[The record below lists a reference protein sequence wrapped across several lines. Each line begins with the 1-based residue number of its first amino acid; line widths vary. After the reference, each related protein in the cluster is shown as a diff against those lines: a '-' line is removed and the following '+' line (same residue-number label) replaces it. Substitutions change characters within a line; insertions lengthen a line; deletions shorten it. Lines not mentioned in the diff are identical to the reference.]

1 MLEIRKVL
9 VGTVELGSLFVGRQ
23 AQQVPQN
30 PIAKTGDIPIY
41 SGGQITIRNTV
52 PGKAISWVAAGDI
65 LIADRCLLSDVTWKE
80 LDSAGLIAG
89 REVCIDGHKYLCR
102 VPKVGYDWDRQN
114 EWDKALAIMGA
125 DNSLWHWNSM
135 YFWGAE
141 GLTTV
146 TRIARGCH
154 TAYTRD
160 YADEDSRYFNV
171 GFRPCLIPL
180 ENDFASY
187 LVGGEAQ

>member
-1 MLEIRKVL
+1 ML

-52 PGKAISWVAAGDI
+52 PGKAITWVAAGDI

-80 LDSAGLIAG
+80 LDAAGLIAG

-102 VPKVGYDWDRQN
+102 APKVGYDSDRQN

-125 DNSLWHWNSM
+125 DNSLWHWKSM
-135 YFWGAE
+135 YFWGAD

-146 TRIARGCH
+146 TRIARGCI

-160 YADEDSRYFNV
+160 FADEDSRYFNV

-180 ENDFASY
+180 EDDFASY

>member
-1 MLEIRKVL
+1 MLEIRKML

-52 PGKAISWVAAGDI
+52 PGKAITWVAAGDI

-89 REVCIDGHKYLCR
+89 REVCIDGLKYLCR
-102 VPKVGYDWDRQN
+102 VP
-114 EWDKALAIMGA
+114 
-125 DNSLWHWNSM
+125 
-135 YFWGAE
+135 
-141 GLTTV
+141 
-146 TRIARGCH
+146 
-154 TAYTRD
+154 
-160 YADEDSRYFNV
+160 
-171 GFRPCLIPL
+171 
-180 ENDFASY
+180 
-187 LVGGEAQ
+187 

>member
-1 MLEIRKVL
+1 M
-9 VGTVELGSLFVGRQ
+9 
-23 AQQVPQN
+23 
-30 PIAKTGDIPIY
+30 
-41 SGGQITIRNTV
+41 
-52 PGKAISWVAAGDI
+52 
-65 LIADRCLLSDVTWKE
+65 
-80 LDSAGLIAG
+80 
-89 REVCIDGHKYLCR
+89 
-102 VPKVGYDWDRQN
+102 GYDWDRQN

-180 ENDFASY
+180 EDDFASY

>member
-1 MLEIRKVL
+1 MLEIRKML

-52 PGKAISWVAAGDI
+52 PGKAITWVAAGDI

-89 REVCIDGHKYLCR
+89 REVCIGR
-102 VPKVGYDWDRQN
+102 SQVSVPCPK
-114 EWDKALAIMGA
+114 
-125 DNSLWHWNSM
+125 
-135 YFWGAE
+135 
-141 GLTTV
+141 
-146 TRIARGCH
+146 
-154 TAYTRD
+154 
-160 YADEDSRYFNV
+160 
-171 GFRPCLIPL
+171 
-180 ENDFASY
+180 
-187 LVGGEAQ
+187 GGIRLGPPE